1 MPNPFRAGWALGS
14 KVIRPGIEYGCGIL
28 WGILCPAPD
37 EVQVAPIPGD
47 LALDDSA
54 KAVLSDALAN
64 KQKNLFVIMLYG
76 YKEQFNLDPV
86 KGGRAITICFE
97 AMKTSTPETT
107 KSVCLNVL
115 GAAILK

>member
-64 KQKNLFVIMLYG
+64 KQKNLFVSILYE
-76 YKEQFNLDPV
+76 YKERFNLDPV
-86 KGGRAITICFE
+86 KVAHAITICLE
-97 AMKTSTPETT
+97 AMKTGAPETT
-107 KSVCLNVL
+107 KNACLNLL
-115 GAAILK
+115 GASILK